1 MDADE
6 FGMATVHPLDTS
18 GEDARRVELMQRIVQ
33 LTLEHRDLDDVIERL
48 SFRRDVDALQVTR
61 LKRRKL
67 LLKDQIAWLQ
77 RELDPDI
84 PA

>member
-1 MDADE
+1 MDADDV
-6 FGMATVHPLDTS
+6 GMGMVFPLDPS

-48 SFRRDVDALQVTR
+48 SFRHDVDALQVTR

-77 RELDPDI
+77 RELDPDV

>member
-1 MDADE
+1 MAD
-6 FGMATVHPLDTS
+6 VLLLDPS
-18 GEDARRVELMQRIVQ
+18 GDDARRVELMQRLVQ

-48 SFRRDVDALQVTR
+48 SYRHDIDSLQITR

-67 LLKDQIAWLQ
+67 LLKDQISWLE
-77 RELDPDI
+77 RELDPDV

>member
-1 MDADE
+1 MDADDV
-6 FGMATVHPLDTS
+6 GMGMVFPLDPS

-48 SFRRDVDALQVTR
+48 SFRHDIDALQVTR

-67 LLKDQIAWLQ
+67 LLKDQIAWLERQ
-77 RELDPDI
+77 LDPDI

>member
-1 MDADE
+1 MERD
-6 FGMATVHPLDTS
+6 GMSMATVFSLDPS

-48 SFRRDVDALQVTR
+48 SFRSDIDALQVTR

-77 RELDPDI
+77 RQLDPDV

>member
-1 MDADE
+1 MDADDV
-6 FGMATVHPLDTS
+6 GMGMVFPLDPS

-48 SFRRDVDALQVTR
+48 SFRHDIDALQVTR

-77 RELDPDI
+77 RELDPDV

>member
-1 MDADE
+1 MDD
-6 FGMATVHPLDTS
+6 
-18 GEDARRVELMQRIVQ
+18 VERAMLEQRIMQ
-33 LTLEHRDLDDVIERL
+33 LRIEHRDLDDVIKRL
-48 SFRRDVDALQVTR
+48 ADQSGYDQVQLQR

-77 RELDPDI
+77 RQVDPDI

>member
-1 MDADE
+1 MDADDV
-6 FGMATVHPLDTS
+6 GMGTVFPLDPS